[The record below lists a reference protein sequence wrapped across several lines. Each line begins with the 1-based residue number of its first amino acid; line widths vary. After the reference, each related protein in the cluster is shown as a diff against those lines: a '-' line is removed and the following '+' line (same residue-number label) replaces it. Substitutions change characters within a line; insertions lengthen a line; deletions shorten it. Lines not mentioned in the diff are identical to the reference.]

1 MSKRVMGQLA
11 AGSAA
16 AAAWL
21 ATSIAAQTI
30 PTTWDE
36 IALSTAQLKPP
47 VASAVVKQVSAD
59 YYYRIAERVMYR
71 RYPVYSSK
79 TEPPGYLTK
88 LAQAEPEVVFDINR
102 LKTERDWVAAGAEV
116 FRYPISTAPAEQALP
131 YFRAILEQ
139 ARVPVARDGTYP
151 QLTLVVP
158 KKRVVQ
164 VGFLSCAT
172 CHTRVQPD
180 GSMIEGA
187 QGTVPDALLGFP
199 PEVQAARAFQRA
211 LYRVPWLD
219 KDPIDR
225 VETMSVDEI
234 STLKAAMP
242 LGVVARH
249 GSSLFAPTQIP
260 DLIGI
265 AERKYLDHTGLM
277 RNRDIGDLMRYAAL
291 NNGTAPAGLDMLA
304 DYSGFVPFVNLGPKP
319 DDRLPP
325 PEAMTR
331 YSDPQLFA
339 LAKFLR
345 SLKPPPNPNVPSA
358 VTRQGEKIFVRE
370 GCPSCHTPPLY
381 TSNKLTIATGFRP
394 GAEDLVKYDILPI
407 SVQTDSDLTLK
418 TRRGTG
424 YYKVPSLKGVWYR
437 SMFGHSGWCATLED
451 WFDPRR
457 TSEAYVPTGF
467 KPYGA
472 PTYAVKG
479 HPFGLNL
486 SVIDRAAL
494 IGFLKSL

>member
-1 MSKRVMGQLA
+1 M
-11 AGSAA
+11 
-16 AAAWL
+16 
-21 ATSIAAQTI
+21 
-30 PTTWDE
+30 
-36 IALSTAQLKPP
+36 QLKQPL
-47 VASAVVKQVSAD
+47 ASAVVKEVPVS
-59 YYYRIAERVMYR
+59 YYYMMAERVIYR

-79 TEPPGYLTK
+79 TEPPGYLAK
-88 LAQAEPEVVFDINR
+88 LAQAEPEIVFDVSR

-116 FRYPISTAPAEQALP
+116 FRYPISAAPAEQALA
-131 YFRAILEQ
+131 YFRGILEQ
-139 ARVPVARDGTYP
+139 AHVPVARDGTYP
-151 QLTLVVP
+151 QLALVVP
-158 KKRVVQ
+158 KKGVVL

-180 GSMIEGA
+180 GSVIEGA
-187 QGTVPDALLGFP
+187 QGALPDALLGFP
-199 PEVQAARAFQRA
+199 PQVQAARAFQRA

-234 STLKAAMP
+234 SALKAAMP

-265 AERKYLDHTGLM
+265 AERKYLDHTGLI
-277 RNRDIGDLMRYAAL
+277 RHRDIGDLMRYAAL

-304 DYSGFVPFVNLGPKP
+304 DYSGFVPIENLGSKS
-319 DDRLPP
+319 DDKLPP
-325 PEAMTR
+325 PETMER

-339 LAKFLR
+339 LAKFLY

-358 VTRQGEKIFVRE
+358 ITRQGRKIFARE

-381 TSNKLTIATGFRP
+381 TSNKLTIATGFKP
-394 GAEDLVKYDILPI
+394 KAEDLTKYDVLPI
-407 SVQTDSDLTLK
+407 SVQTDPDLTMK

-437 SMFGHSGWCATLED
+437 RMFGHSGWCATLED

-457 TSEAYVPTGF
+457 TNEDYVPTGF

-486 SVIDRAAL
+486 SEVDRARL
-494 IGFLKSL
+494 IAFLKTL